1 MNVQA
6 AAVNFDPHLHLP
18 KAAFRAGRLS
28 IFSEPILWA
37 EPQKPETERQEE
49 QAEKQFRILIS
60 KFFMLSPE
68 SLCVRRRPPKI
79 PLKSIQGGLLIHSK
93 TLRTFP
99 LCSHKKK
106 GWLLGLEC
114 AEIRRGRCTAHVICR
129 GRFGRSGLGKNE
141 GADCFL
147 CRQQESDPRS
157 NKKRG
162 LNFH

>member
-18 KAAFRAGRLS
+18 KAAFRAGLLS
-28 IFSEPILWA
+28 IFSGPILWA
-37 EPQKPETERQEE
+37 EPQKPEPEWQEE
-49 QAEKQFRILIS
+49 QVEKQFRILIS
-60 KFFMLSPE
+60 KFYMLSPE

-114 AEIRRGRCTAHVICR
+114 AEIRRGRCAAHVICR

-141 GADCFL
+141 GGGLFFMQTA
-147 CRQQESDPRS
+147 RKRS
-157 NKKRG
+157 PFK
-162 LNFH
+162 

>member
-6 AAVNFDPHLHLP
+6 AALNFEPHLHLP
-18 KAAFRAGRLS
+18 KAAFRAGLLS
-28 IFSEPILWA
+28 IFSGPILWA
-37 EPQKPETERQEE
+37 EPQKPEPEWQEE
-49 QAEKQFRILIS
+49 QVEKQFRILIS
-60 KFFMLSPE
+60 KFYRLYLE

-106 GWLLGLEC
+106 GWLLGFEC
-114 AEIRRGRCTAHVICR
+114 AEIRRGRCAAHVIYR

-141 GADCFL
+141 GGGLFFMPTA
-147 CRQQESDPRS
+147 RKRS
-157 NKKRG
+157 PFK
-162 LNFH
+162 